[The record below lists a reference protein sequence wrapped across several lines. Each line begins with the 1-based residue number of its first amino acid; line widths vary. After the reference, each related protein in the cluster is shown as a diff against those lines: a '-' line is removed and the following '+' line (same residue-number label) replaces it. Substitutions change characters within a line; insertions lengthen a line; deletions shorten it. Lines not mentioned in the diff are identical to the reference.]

1 MAFFFFFS
9 FCSFIRDLAFF
20 FPPLFFV
27 FIAIPLMDASFKQS
41 WAPSLLFS
49 VFASCFFSP
58 FPAFFFLFGP
68 LIDIS
73 GSDSLCVASWSI

>member
-1 MAFFFFFS
+1 MAFFFFFLLLLLYT
-9 FCSFIRDLAFF
+9 RPGLF

-58 FPAFFFLFGP
+58 FPAFFFFIRSVDRYL
-68 LIDIS
+68 
-73 GSDSLCVASWSI
+73 WE